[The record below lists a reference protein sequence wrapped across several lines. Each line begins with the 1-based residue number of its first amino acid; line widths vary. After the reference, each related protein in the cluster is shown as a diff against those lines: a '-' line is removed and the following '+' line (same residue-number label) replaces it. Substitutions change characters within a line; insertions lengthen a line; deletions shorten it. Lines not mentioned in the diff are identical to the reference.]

1 MFRKHLLVLFL
12 FLLFVSGEGGVILI
26 TGKQNKQ
33 DKEVTMNNLL
43 SALRTTTQVQPD
55 IAIPTSGKTT
65 GFTYDASK
73 IGSFK
78 GETIA
83 IYPAWSKPK
92 SHGAA
97 GNPTEFYG
105 GLPLYSTKL
114 LAYQALRNEIE
125 KRFAV
130 QLQAID
136 NQIQALED
144 RP

>member
-1 MFRKHLLVLFL
+1 M
-12 FLLFVSGEGGVILI
+12 ILI
-26 TGKQNKQ
+26 AGKENKQ
-33 DKEVTMNNLL
+33 HKGIIMKTLL
-43 SALRTTTQVQPD
+43 AALRVTDQVQPD
-55 IAIPTSGKTT
+55 IAIPASGKTT
-65 GFTYDASK
+65 GFTYDAAK

-83 IYPAWSKPK
+83 IYPAWSKPN

-125 KRFAV
+125 KRFAA

-136 NQIQALED
+136 KQILALED

>member
-1 MFRKHLLVLFL
+1 MK
-12 FLLFVSGEGGVILI
+12 
-26 TGKQNKQ
+26 T
-33 DKEVTMNNLL
+33 LL
-43 SALRTTTQVQPD
+43 SALRATDLVQPD
-55 IAIPTSGKTT
+55 IAVPTSGKTT

-73 IGSFK
+73 VGSFK

-105 GLPLYSTKL
+105 GQPLYSTKL
-114 LAYQALRNEIE
+114 LAYKALRNEIE
-125 KRFAV
+125 KRFAA

-136 NQIQALED
+136 KQVLALED